1 MTSIKRPALTEDEVM
16 AAVCALHER
25 DSKGRGRP
33 SWSPRA
39 VHYQKKAEPE
49 YVYVGIVAEVLYVI
63 DLLGLQIEGEES
75 S

>member
-1 MTSIKRPALTEDEVM
+1 
-16 AAVCALHER
+16 
-25 DSKGRGRP
+25 
-33 SWSPRA
+33 